1 MEAVIIT
8 KEDVQEIVQAVQI
21 TFIVNCIIVIFI
33 FILNSNVDVLTQFL
47 ASQSIGL
54 TIVTIIQTAK
64 VLHPPFKTDYKKLYY
79 FLPVPVLPASLIGIN
94 FLHDQTSLP
103 ELIILVAI
111 ISMPVMLLFQ
121 YKDKKINF
129 SYYKRKSIPI
139 SCLIPWLISNNIS
152 PVTPKKRNT
161 C

>member
-21 TFIVNCIIVIFI
+21 TFIVNCIIVI

-79 FLPVPVLPASLIGIN
+79 FLPVPVLLASLIGIN
-94 FLHDQTSLP
+94 FLHDQTSL
-103 ELIILVAI
+103 LYL
-111 ISMPVMLLFQ
+111 
-121 YKDKKINF
+121 N
-129 SYYKRKSIPI
+129 
-139 SCLIPWLISNNIS
+139 
-152 PVTPKKRNT
+152 
-161 C
+161 